1 MVMEIMLA
9 SAAFVVS
16 AFCAGLM
23 GFAIQRGATCTVA
36 AVDEIESSPGINFD
50 SLRK

>member
-23 GFAIQRGATCTVA
+23 GFAIQRGDVYGGCRRR
-36 AVDEIESSPGINFD
+36 D
-50 SLRK
+50 